1 MKTGQRVDTKFG
13 TGTVAGFER
22 ITSVME
28 PITNP
33 PEYAPGDRVAV
44 ALDDPTRWVIQ
55 GQGNPYFYANEI
67 QPTKE

>member
-22 ITSVME
+22 ITSVRE

-44 ALDDPTRWVIQ
+44 ALDDPTQWFIR
-55 GQGNPYFYANEI
+55 GCNPYFYADEI